1 MIEAIICV
9 VGGYVILAEAVR
21 IYRITA
27 ENRKYRRRRS

>member
-9 VGGYVILAEAVR
+9 VGGYVILAKAVR
-21 IYRITA
+21 IYRVAA